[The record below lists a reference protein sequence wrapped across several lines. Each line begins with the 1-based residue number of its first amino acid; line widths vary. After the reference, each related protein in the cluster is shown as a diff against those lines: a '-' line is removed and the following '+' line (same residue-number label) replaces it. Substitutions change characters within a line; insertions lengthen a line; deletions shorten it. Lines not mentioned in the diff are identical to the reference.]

1 VNRAPLVALASIALL
16 AASARAEIFE
26 CVDATGKVTY
36 VNDRSACPGAEPH
49 ALKGRVEHAPSSQT
63 RARAEKPDPNRSL
76 SPVERLEWALLE
88 ERDVR
93 PGWEIVNEMPEDPR
107 ADADLVEWGVTA
119 KRARHYTRNSA
130 GHSQVCSVELWA
142 FEDVARARLAAQNF
156 AFPDW
161 TIDREGD
168 TLVMVRAVTLIG
180 NLGDRTI
187 FPDCA
192 KLGNIVRARAAKF
205 AEE

>member
-1 VNRAPLVALASIALL
+1 MRLFAI
-16 AASARAEIFE
+16 R
-26 CVDATGKVTY
+26 KK
-36 VNDRSACPGAEPH
+36 RH
-49 ALKGRVEHAPSSQT
+49 AGFL
-63 RARAEKPDPNRSL
+63 
-76 SPVERLEWALLE
+76 
-88 ERDVR
+88 
-93 PGWEIVNEMPEDPR
+93 
-107 ADADLVEWGVTA
+107 
-119 KRARHYTRNSA
+119 
-130 GHSQVCSVELWA
+130 A

-156 AFPDW
+156 EFPDW